1 MNKGLIGMCFG
12 IIVVAGLALNA
23 NAQMC
28 ECMGGHDGGMM
39 GGMGHGGMGMMQGM
53 CGMHGDGPMMMGGE
67 EHPMLKHLMA
77 LGLDDKQKAAIR
89 ALHSR
94 TMKEM
99 ARKRA
104 DKEIA
109 GIELRDLLEKD
120 PVDVKAVEAA
130 VKKKESIKAE
140 LFMMHVKAH
149 EEMKSLL
156 TPEQKKKLKELMDG
170 GRGPGCSMMG
180 GMHEEMEHKD
190 MPMHEHAH

>member
-1 MNKGLIGMCFG
+1 MKKGLIAMCTG
-12 IIVVAGLALNA
+12 LILVAGLALNA

-39 GGMGHGGMGMMQGM
+39 GGMEHGKGMMQGM

-67 EHPMLKHLMA
+67 PPMLKHLMS
-77 LGLDDKQKAAIR
+77 LGLDDKQKDAIK

-104 DKEIA
+104 DKQIA
-109 GIELRDLLEKD
+109 AIDVRDLMDKD

-130 VKKKESIKAE
+130 VRKKESIEADMFI
-140 LFMMHVKAH
+140 LHVKAH
-149 EEMKSLL
+149 EEMKALL
-156 TPEQKKKLKELMDG
+156 TPEQRKKLKEMMEG
-170 GRGPGCSMMG
+170 GCGMKCDMMG
-180 GMHEEMEHKD
+180 GMKHGDDKD
-190 MPMHEHAH
+190 MPMHEHMH